1 MRKEIIID
9 NDTKKVVN
17 ENLYIEKKKSKS
29 KKNLYITSLVLL
41 VVIIGLSW
49 SFFHLYSSIK
59 ESNFIKGSWECSNK
73 LKMNFSNN
81 TYEFN
86 NPSNNYNEKGNYT
99 ISKVKTED
107 NNYYILELVN
117 NEKEIIGKYS
127 IATNENKDNFI
138 ISDYSENLELNC
150 KKIS

>member
-17 ENLYIEKKKSKS
+17 ENLYIEKKKNKS
-29 KKNLYITSLVLL
+29 KKNVYITSLVFII
-41 VVIIGLSW
+41 VIIGLSW
-49 SFFHLYSSIK
+49 SFFYLYSSIK
-59 ESNFIKGSWECSNK
+59 ESNFIKGNWECSNR

-81 TYEFN
+81 IFEFN
-86 NPSNNYNEKGNYT
+86 NSTNNYNEKGNYT

-117 NEKEIIGKYS
+117 NKKEIIGKYS
-127 IATNENKDNFI
+127 IIINEDKNNFI